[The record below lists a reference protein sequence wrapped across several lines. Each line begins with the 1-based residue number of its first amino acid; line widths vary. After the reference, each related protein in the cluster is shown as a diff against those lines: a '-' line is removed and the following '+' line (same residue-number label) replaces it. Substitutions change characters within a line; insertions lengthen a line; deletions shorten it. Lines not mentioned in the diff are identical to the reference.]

1 MAPKK
6 LKKLSIY
13 VRDECGGNM
22 REAAR
27 KLGTDF
33 VNIRRWAYEGVHPS
47 SFAENFLAQKGL
59 IAG

>member
-6 LKKLSIY
+6 LKKLSAF
-13 VRDECGGNM
+13 VKDECGNNV
-22 REAAR
+22 RKAAR

-33 VNIRRWAYEGVHPS
+33 VNVRRWAFEGVHPS
-47 SFAENFLAQKGL
+47 SFAENFLAEKGL